1 MTMKR
6 AAGGRHRAEGQIT
19 VIEMVGRDGT
29 AHVLT
34 VIAGDDAPPAALIAR
49 QARYCPL
56 CVPVIPAQ
64 RKAQ

>member
-1 MTMKR
+1 MTMRR
-6 AAGGRHRAEGQIT
+6 AAASGGRHRADQGQIT

-56 CVPVIPAQ
+56 CVPAQ